1 LAVITDASEAWGG
14 DPWDVAGGIVAIH
27 PEITQRLA
35 SMAQDMLAAF
45 DGDEAPAEAWEFDQM
60 NGPRRDEKVAG
71 ALNVPLDDLRTTLIE
86 WSQLAAR

>member
-1 LAVITDASEAWGG
+1 MAVITDASEAWGG

-45 DGDEAPAEAWEFDQM
+45 DGDEALAEAWDMLAAFDGDEAPAEAWEFDQM
-60 NGPRRDEKVAG
+60 NGPRRDEK
-71 ALNVPLDDLRTTLIE
+71 
-86 WSQLAAR
+86 WLAP